1 MQINILPFSPIP
13 ETIQL
18 DVYTE
23 KEEEQYPLSIFANEY
38 PQLWEQHPELKDKE
52 RLFFSLNNPELE
64 CKGNK
69 YTIEIDLNQHIR
81 LAKHYINH
89 LIYNYFKENEI
100 VDFDYIGNVEVWIK
114 DTAYT
119 DDKTKQYLRFSL
131 SPKYKNLTKGW
142 ELLVAFNGYSVV
154 FNQAIDTL
162 DIRTENF
169 KVIANGKVV
178 KHKFLTP
185 EQKQNISE
193 IYPVINRELAN
204 ELAVSEHRERVE
216 NKYTRTHK
224 RITDFANQYLL
235 TEEFQEILKFN
246 ADTFIDVPDDNIDK
260 IYDDSNAL
268 LFGGNKIG
276 YVPYDCLFGS
286 RNFPNPYG
294 PFHPTKKQSVKFFFI
309 YHKQDQ
315 EICTQLYN
323 TFLNGLGAYT
333 NKFTGEITYKFK
345 PLSQCIKQ
353 QFNTE
358 KGGSISFEKIETAV
372 SEVQTKLNEKFAGV
386 DTKNTL
392 YVALYISPVSKDD
405 INSPYHEIY
414 FKIKELLLDRNITS
428 QVINKD
434 NPIKSAFNFHLPNIA
449 TAILAKI
456 GGIPWQ
462 LENPKHNNDLIIGVG
477 AFRSEKI
484 GKRYVG
490 SAFCFNKNGVFQ
502 NFDCYRDDDLEHL
515 VADIRKAIGIFFVQ
529 NQENSP
535 NRIVI
540 HYYKTMSKKE
550 SKPITDMLYQLG
562 FNLPVFIVTINKTEA
577 SDYVAFDTNLSGLM
591 PMSGTFIKVGYNQF
605 LLYNN
610 SRYKN
615 SKSFDYLFPV
625 KVKVSRVNPKSEKS
639 TNDEEANKLTMPE
652 IREILNQVYQFSRM
666 YWKSVKQQNL
676 PITIKYPEMVA
687 EIVPH
692 FSEQEL
698 PPFGKTNLWFL

>member
-1 MQINILPFSPIP
+1 MQINILPFSPIS
-13 ETIQL
+13 ETVQL

-23 KEEEQYPLSIFANEY
+23 KEEEQYPLSIFADEC
-38 PQLWEQHPELKDKE
+38 PLLWEKNPELKDKE
-52 RLFFSLNNPELE
+52 RLFFSLKDADFE
-64 CKGNK
+64 CKGSK
-69 YTIEIDLNQHIR
+69 YAIEIDFNKHIR
-81 LAKHYINH
+81 IAKHVINH
-89 LIYNYFKENEI
+89 NVYNYFKENQI
-100 VDFDYIGNVEVWIK
+100 ASIDYIGNIEVWIK
-114 DTAYT
+114 DTEYT
-119 DDKTKQYLRFSL
+119 DDKTTQYLRFSL
-131 SPKYKNLTKGW
+131 SPKYKNLTQGW

-154 FNQAIDTL
+154 FKQAIDTL
-162 DIRTENF
+162 DIKTENF
-169 KVIANGKVV
+169 RVITNGEVV
-178 KHKFLTP
+178 KNKFLTP

-204 ELAVSEHRERVE
+204 ELAVSEHRERVT
-216 NKYTRTHK
+216 NKYTHTKR
-224 RITDFANQYLL
+224 RITDFANEYLL
-235 TEEFQEILKFN
+235 TDDFQNILKFN
-246 ADTFIDVPDDNIDK
+246 NDTFIDVPENNIDE
-260 IYDDSNAL
+260 IYYNSNAL
-268 LFGGNKIG
+268 LFGDNKVGSI
-276 YVPYDCLFGS
+276 PYDCLFGS
-286 RNFPNPYG
+286 RNFPNAYG
-294 PFHPTKKQSVKFFFI
+294 PFQATKRKNVKFFFI
-309 YHKQDQ
+309 YHKSNQS
-315 EICTQLYN
+315 ICEQLYK

-333 NKFTGEITYKFK
+333 NKATGEITYKFK
-345 PLSQCIKQ
+345 PLSHCIKQ

-358 KGGSISFEKIETAV
+358 QGGSISFEKIETAV
-372 SEVQTKLNEKFAGV
+372 SEIQTKLNEKFAGV

-405 INSPYHEIY
+405 INSPYHSIY
-414 FKIKELLLDRNITS
+414 YRVKELLLDRNITS

-434 NPIKSAFNFHLPNIA
+434 NPSKSAFNYHLPNIA

-462 LENPKHNNDLIIGVG
+462 LENPKYNNDLIIGVG

-502 NFDCYRDDDLEHL
+502 NFDCYRDDNLEHL
-515 VADIRKAIGIFFVQ
+515 VADIREAIGMFFVQ
-529 NQENSP
+529 NQRNKP

-550 SKPITDMLYQLG
+550 AKPITDMLYQLG

-591 PMSGTFIKVGYNQF
+591 PISGTYVKVGYNQF

-615 SKSFDYLFPV
+615 STKFEYLFPV
-625 KVKVSRVNPKSEKS
+625 KVKVSKVNPKFDDTE
-639 TNDEEANKLTMPE
+639 DNKLTMSE
-652 IREILNQVYQFSRM
+652 IKEILNQVYQFSRM